1 MEKIVSYNV
10 RPEALIDVFELYK
23 GKKFISLQTKT
34 APDLTKKGRVSK
46 LTFVEKFGADPK
58 ELFKYSEFSAG
69 IGYDYATLIEHRQDK
84 DDVPHEDYQAGTS
97 WHIPYNNSTVIR
109 QHKTKPD
116 QLYFYVSLIA
126 NNPAKSEY
134 RIGDRVIDK
143 DALAEFL
150 DVPRKP
156 TNQGL
161 ASDRSIEVRTLK
173 LDSVTR
179 VRADG
184 WEWIVVKNEN
194 KPLTY

>member
-1 MEKIVSYNV
+1 M
-10 RPEALIDVFELYK
+10 
-23 GKKFISLQTKT
+23 
-34 APDLTKKGRVSK
+34 
-46 LTFVEKFGADPK
+46 
-58 ELFKYSEFSAG
+58 
-69 IGYDYATLIEHRQDK
+69 
-84 DDVPHEDYQAGTS
+84 
-97 WHIPYNNSTVIR
+97 
-109 QHKTKPD
+109 
-116 QLYFYVSLIA
+116 
-126 NNPAKSEY
+126 EY

-161 ASDRSIEVRTLK
+161 ERPVEVRTLK